1 MENILRDEAAI
12 EEKRKDKIPYE
23 HYKNE
28 IKDLDPE
35 TVSKKTTCPYY
46 PEEKVFLVKVMGED
60 YRVSY
65 PTGEVRNKSGEDF
78 DNYKLKT
85 MILRYLINATGVPA
99 TGETIAYRDVSG
111 GNIYFASFEG
121 RCLKRFAF
129 TFNYNLSGLKKA
141 MDILGGT
148 PQKLG
153 DYSWRFEVIN
163 NMFLTVILWVG
174 DDEFPPESQILFD
187 ANFPSAFSA
196 EDMAVL
202 GDIFI
207 PILKELGKKE

>member
-1 MENILRDEAAI
+1 MENTLRDEVAI

-23 HYKNE
+23 HYKGLL
-28 IKDLDPE
+28 KDLDPE
-35 TVSKKTTCPYY
+35 TISKNSFCPFDK
-46 PEEKVFLVKVMGED
+46 ENGVFLVTLMGTP
-60 YRVSY
+60 YQVTY
-65 PTGEVRNKSGEDF
+65 PQGDVTDADGADF

-85 MILRYLINATGVPA
+85 MILRYLINAKGVKA

-111 GNIYFASFEG
+111 GNVYFACFDG

-129 TFNYNLSGLKKA
+129 TFNYNLDGLKKA
-141 MDILGGT
+141 MANLNAE

-153 DYSWRFEVIN
+153 DLSWRFEVIN
-163 NMFLTVILWVG
+163 NMFMTVILWIG
-174 DDEFPPESQILFD
+174 DDEFPPEAQILFD

-196 EDMAVL
+196 EDMAVM

-207 PILKELGKKE
+207 PALKELSKK

>member
-1 MENILRDEAAI
+1 MENTLRDEVAI

-23 HYKNE
+23 HYKSLL
-28 IKDLDPE
+28 KDLDPE
-35 TVSKKTTCPYY
+35 TISKKSFCPFN
-46 PEEKVFLVKVMGED
+46 EETSTFLVTLMGTP
-60 YRVSY
+60 YQVAY
-65 PTGEVRNKSGEDF
+65 PQGDVTDADGGDF

-85 MILRYLINATGVPA
+85 MILRYLINAKGVKV

-111 GNIYFASFEG
+111 GNVYFACFEG

-129 TFNYNLSGLKKA
+129 TFNYNLDGLKKA
-141 MDILGGT
+141 MTHLNAE

-153 DYSWRFEVIN
+153 DLAWRFEIIN
-163 NMFLTVILWVG
+163 NMFMTVILWIG
-174 DDEFPPESQILFD
+174 DDEFPPEAQILFD

-196 EDMAVL
+196 EDMAVM

-207 PILKELGKKE
+207 PALKELSKK